1 MIMKRF
7 KNLWTAP
14 LTAGGLIT
22 FMFVS
27 DYLIRPF
34 VQAFVNWVILNWLGI
49 G

>member
-1 MIMKRF
+1 MKRF
-7 KNLWTAP
+7 KKLWTAP